1 MVRVNRVRRIIRK
14 IDPWTVLKVT
24 LVLNFVVALTVVLG
38 FSIMWVLL
46 VNAGVPQGLEDIAR
60 RLALLDQD
68 ASLVGNIEPLF
79 TGLVSLAAVYMLTQT
94 AIATV
99 GAFFYNLVSDLVGGI
114 EVVVL
119 EESHLDAPEKPQKV
133 KFSLEID
140 YEDKKPSSDKD
151 IKSIVNYGTIVK
163 LITKLVKKKHYNFL
177 ETLAEAVFDEL
188 FKDKRIAKI
197 MLKIEKLE
205 ILKQC
210 SSVGIQITKKR
221 SHDKL

>member
-46 VNAGVPQGLEDIAR
+46 VNAGVPQGLEEIAR
-60 RLALLDQD
+60 RLALLDQN

-79 TGLVSLAAVYMLTQT
+79 TGLVSLAVVYMLTQT

-119 EESHLDAPEKPQKV
+119 EETHLDAQEKPQKAKSSSGNESKETV
-133 KFSLEID
+133 MMSFVNSIKKARAERTAEKTPSTSDFPRPDVPRDI
-140 YEDKKPSSDKD
+140 EDPTLMDVLKNEENEEDE
-151 IKSIVNYGTIVK
+151 SI
-163 LITKLVKKKHYNFL
+163 
-177 ETLAEAVFDEL
+177 
-188 FKDKRIAKI
+188 
-197 MLKIEKLE
+197 
-205 ILKQC
+205 
-210 SSVGIQITKKR
+210 
-221 SHDKL
+221 

>member
-24 LVLNFVVALTVVLG
+24 LVLNFVIALTVVLG

-119 EESHLDAPEKPQKV
+119 EESHLDAPEKPKKV
-133 KFSLEID
+133 KNTPSNESKETVMMSFVNSIKKTRADKTLEQTPSTSDLPRPDVPRDIEEPTLMD
-140 YEDKKPSSDKD
+140 VLKNEENEEDE
-151 IKSIVNYGTIVK
+151 SI
-163 LITKLVKKKHYNFL
+163 
-177 ETLAEAVFDEL
+177 
-188 FKDKRIAKI
+188 
-197 MLKIEKLE
+197 
-205 ILKQC
+205 
-210 SSVGIQITKKR
+210 
-221 SHDKL
+221 

>member
-60 RLALLDQD
+60 RLALLDQN
-68 ASLVGNIEPLF
+68 ASLVGNVEPLF
-79 TGLVSLAAVYMLTQT
+79 TGLVSLAVVYMLTQT

-99 GAFFYNLVSDLVGGI
+99 GAFFYNLVSDIVGGI

-119 EESHLDAPEKPQKV
+119 EESHLDSPGKPQKV
-133 KFSLEID
+133 KDVPSNESKETVMMSFFNSIKKVREEKTAEQTPSTSDLPRPDVPRDIEEPTLMD
-140 YEDKKPSSDKD
+140 VLKNTENEEDD
-151 IKSIVNYGTIVK
+151 SI
-163 LITKLVKKKHYNFL
+163 
-177 ETLAEAVFDEL
+177 
-188 FKDKRIAKI
+188 
-197 MLKIEKLE
+197 
-205 ILKQC
+205 
-210 SSVGIQITKKR
+210 
-221 SHDKL
+221 

>member
-119 EESHLDAPEKPQKV
+119 EETHLDAPAKPKKV
-133 KFSLEID
+133 KQNTKQEEKETVLMSMIKTIKKVRTEATLEKQPSRSDLPRPDVPRNIEEPTLMD
-140 YEDKKPSSDKD
+140 ALKNTENEEDDS
-151 IKSIVNYGTIVK
+151 
-163 LITKLVKKKHYNFL
+163 F
-177 ETLAEAVFDEL
+177 
-188 FKDKRIAKI
+188 
-197 MLKIEKLE
+197 
-205 ILKQC
+205 
-210 SSVGIQITKKR
+210 
-221 SHDKL
+221 

>member
-24 LVLNFVVALTVVLG
+24 FVLNFIVALTIVLG
-38 FSIMWVLL
+38 FSILWVLL

-79 TGLVSLAAVYMLTQT
+79 SSVVFLATVYLLTQT
-94 AIATV
+94 ALATI

-119 EESHLDAPEKPQKV
+119 EETYNDAQNQ
-133 KFSLEID
+133 SLENTQEEHQD
-140 YEDKKPSSDKD
+140 NKETMLMTFSNTLKNLKNEED
-151 IKSIVNYGTIVK
+151 
-163 LITKLVKKKHYNFL
+163 
-177 ETLAEAVFDEL
+177 
-188 FKDKRIAKI
+188 
-197 MLKIEKLE
+197 EKE
-205 ILKQC
+205 
-210 SSVGIQITKKR
+210 
-221 SHDKL
+221 

>member
-119 EESHLDAPEKPQKV
+119 EETHLDAPAKPKKAKQDTKQDQKETVLMSMIKTIKKVRTEAASEKQPPESDLPRPDV
-133 KFSLEID
+133 PRNIEEPTLMDALENTEKE
-140 YEDKKPSSDKD
+140 EDDS
-151 IKSIVNYGTIVK
+151 Y
-163 LITKLVKKKHYNFL
+163 
-177 ETLAEAVFDEL
+177 
-188 FKDKRIAKI
+188 
-197 MLKIEKLE
+197 
-205 ILKQC
+205 
-210 SSVGIQITKKR
+210 
-221 SHDKL
+221 

>member
-133 KFSLEID
+133 KNTPSNESKETVMMSFVNSIKKAREERTVEQTPSTSDLPRPDVPRDIEEPTLMD
-140 YEDKKPSSDKD
+140 VLKNEENEEEDS
-151 IKSIVNYGTIVK
+151 
-163 LITKLVKKKHYNFL
+163 F
-177 ETLAEAVFDEL
+177 
-188 FKDKRIAKI
+188 
-197 MLKIEKLE
+197 
-205 ILKQC
+205 
-210 SSVGIQITKKR
+210 
-221 SHDKL
+221 

>member
-119 EESHLDAPEKPQKV
+119 EETHLDAPAKPKKVNQNTKQDEKETVLMSMIKTIKKV
-133 KFSLEID
+133 RTEATLEKQPSRSDLPRPDVPRNIEEPTLMD
-140 YEDKKPSSDKD
+140 ALKNTENEEDDS
-151 IKSIVNYGTIVK
+151 
-163 LITKLVKKKHYNFL
+163 F
-177 ETLAEAVFDEL
+177 
-188 FKDKRIAKI
+188 
-197 MLKIEKLE
+197 
-205 ILKQC
+205 
-210 SSVGIQITKKR
+210 
-221 SHDKL
+221 